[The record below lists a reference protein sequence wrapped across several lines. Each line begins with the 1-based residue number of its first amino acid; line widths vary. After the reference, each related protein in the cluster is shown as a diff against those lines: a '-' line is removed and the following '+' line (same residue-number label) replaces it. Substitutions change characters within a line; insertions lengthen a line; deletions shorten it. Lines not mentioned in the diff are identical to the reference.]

1 MEKQAR
7 HRPKRSF
14 DGVKREI
21 VACDL
26 ENCPHC
32 GEILKTRLTWH
43 MRKTVQ
49 TMAGPIFV
57 AGRTKECVNTDCEH
71 SGEHY
76 YASRVLLI
84 SLPSSTYGLDVLA
97 YIGWQHEK
105 EHKQLV
111 EIQRELNKRG
121 IMVNERNVGK
131 LYRQFLALLGAVN
144 EVSQKK
150 LAETVEKHGGII
162 FGLDGLQPEGCGS
175 LLYVLYE
182 VLSGTVVGALQAEKV
197 NADQLTKWMQAYQQY
212 PVLATLSDGEDT
224 LIAALKQAW
233 PKAPHQ
239 RCQDHFLGNVAEEV
253 LNYDTQL
260 RQGMR
265 QSLGGLP
272 QVESS
277 PAIPVLVSSS
287 PKEVVSTPVVGKN
300 SHISAK
306 SGTVDTNGV
315 PPAPLF

>member
-1 MEKQAR
+1 MEKQTR
-7 HRPKRSF
+7 HRPTRHF
-14 DGVKREI
+14 EEVKREI
-21 VACDL
+21 VECDL
-26 ENCPHC
+26 SNCPHC
-32 GEILKTRLTWH
+32 GEALKARNTWH
-43 MRKTVQ
+43 MRKTIQ
-49 TMAGPIFV
+49 TLQGPVFV
-57 AGRTKECVNTDCEH
+57 AGKTKECANPDCEH

-76 YASRVLLI
+76 YANSVLSI

-97 YIGWQHEK
+97 FIGWQHEK

-111 EIQRELNKRG
+111 EIQRELNKRK
-121 IMVNERNVGK
+121 IVVNERNVGK
-131 LYRQFLALLGAVN
+131 LYRQFLALLGATS
-144 EVSQKK
+144 EQSHKK
-150 LAETVEKHGGII
+150 LVETAQKHGGVI

-197 NADQLTKWMQAYQQY
+197 NADQLTKWMQAYRQY

-224 LIAALKQAW
+224 LIAALKQVW
-233 PKAPHQ
+233 PNAPHQ

-272 QVESS
+272 QVKSS

-287 PKEVVSTPVVGKN
+287 RKEAVSTPAAGQN

-306 SGTVDTNGV
+306 SGMLDANGV
-315 PPAPLF
+315 PPGLFF